1 MAIIKNGLTA
11 DEILTELFGSVED
24 GMKAVFRENG
34 TVNTE
39 VIKETLEKKVI
50 ADAAIERETSQAVS
64 ESGMAI
70 TAAVDTDGCFANEDD
85 EAVTVLDAA
94 NDYRAVDAPDN
105 IGAEARRIA
114 EVIKAEKT
122 IHCFE
127 GEYAFLNNFFEPA
140 NGIRFVGEKFRCSEA
155 VYQSQKTHDINIR
168 RAMIN
173 MNGSE
178 AKRFGR
184 HSIVLRPDWKERDV
198 RLFAMKRALT
208 IKFRDAELAQKLI
221 ATGDKILVD
230 ENRWSDRFWGIKNGK
245 GENMLGRLLMEVR
258 ELKSRVE

>member
-1 MAIIKNGLTA
+1 MAITNETSANG
-11 DEILTELFGSVED
+11 ILTELFGNVED
-24 GMKAVFRENG
+24 GMKAVFNENG

-39 VIKETLEKKVI
+39 VIKEALEKKVI
-50 ADAAIERETSQAVS
+50 ADAAIDREKKAV
-64 ESGMAI
+64 AD
-70 TAAVDTDGCFANEDD
+70 AVIDTDGCFADEDD
-85 EAVTVLDAA
+85 EAVTAPDTA
-94 NDYRAVDAPDN
+94 NDYRAVDVPDN

-184 HSIVLRPDWKERDV
+184 HNIVLRPDWKERDV
-198 RLFAMKRALT
+198 RVFAMNHALM
-208 IKFRDAELAQKLI
+208 IKFRDAELKQKLI

-230 ENRWSDRFWGIKNGK
+230 ENRWSDKFWGIKNGR
-245 GENMLGRLLMEVR
+245 GENMLGRLLMQVR
-258 ELKSRVE
+258 EYFREYCTNEEQ